1 MQTIDD
7 RQEVAFSQIEQENSE
22 LVDALVDGVRQ
33 YNIDKLGKETSQ
45 PLTIV
50 AHDQAGKLIGGVHG
64 RTIYKNFLIHVLWV
78 DDNRRGA
85 GLGRQLMIQA
95 EQLAKARGC
104 LQAQVD
110 TLEVQAPDFYR
121 KLGFNLAGQVP
132 AFEGSPARYFMVKRY
147 DTSTFKGDDT

>member
-7 RQEVAFSQIEQENSE
+7 RQKVAFSQIEQENSE
-22 LVDALVDGVRQ
+22 LVEALIDGVRQ

-85 GLGRQLMIQA
+85 GLGWAWAAADDPSRAAGEGKGMFAGSGRYSGHSGARFLS
-95 EQLAKARGC
+95 KAGI
-104 LQAQVD
+104 
-110 TLEVQAPDFYR
+110 
-121 KLGFNLAGQVP
+121 
-132 AFEGSPARYFMVKRY
+132 
-147 DTSTFKGDDT
+147 